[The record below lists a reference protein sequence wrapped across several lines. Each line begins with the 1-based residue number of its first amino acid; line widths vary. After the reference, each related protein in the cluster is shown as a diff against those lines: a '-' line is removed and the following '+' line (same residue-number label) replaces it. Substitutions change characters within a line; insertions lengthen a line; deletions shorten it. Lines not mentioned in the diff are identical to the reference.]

1 MKPENLSWDDLRIFM
16 HVARCQNL
24 SRAGKQLKIDQST
37 VSRRINQL
45 EYALGFSVFERSS
58 SGLQLNDQGARLL
71 AQVELMGN
79 GFSGLLEQLSSGTNT
94 VSGRVRVGTMEGLAS
109 LYLTQQVPKLQLLHP
124 NVTLEL
130 VTSTHQ
136 LQVTRREA
144 DIFLGFFE
152 PSGQGFHTER
162 VGQFELNLYGSDDYL
177 LAHGTPSR
185 ETLENHLLVGYI
197 EELVQFEAVK
207 WLDELIAAPR
217 LVFHSN
223 SMLAQMFAASA
234 GAGLVML
241 PSFAHAE
248 RFGLRKIQLN
258 GPKVTRDLWLSV
270 HQDLRY
276 VPRIKTMLEHLSRLF
291 RNDQLFSLG

>member
-1 MKPENLSWDDLRIFM
+1 MKPDNLSWDDLRIFM

-71 AQVELMGN
+71 AQVEVMGD

-162 VGQFELNLYGSDDYL
+162 VGGGGS
-177 LAHGTPSR
+177 
-185 ETLENHLLVGYI
+185 
-197 EELVQFEAVK
+197 
-207 WLDELIAAPR
+207 
-217 LVFHSN
+217 SN
-223 SMLAQMFAASA
+223 
-234 GAGLVML
+234 
-241 PSFAHAE
+241 
-248 RFGLRKIQLN
+248 
-258 GPKVTRDLWLSV
+258 
-270 HQDLRY
+270 
-276 VPRIKTMLEHLSRLF
+276 
-291 RNDQLFSLG
+291 